1 MTPAKA
7 TAARLQLAD
16 DLVLDVRLSKTAL
29 RLGLRLLSKYYN
41 DKRGYAWPSRERLA
55 DDLQA
60 SVSTITLAA
69 QRLDRLG
76 YFAVQW
82 NKGSGRTNKYYPRFV
97 VEAIQGKPSQPEAQD
112 DIYAR
117 GRRVLGESSRGLV
130 AKLIEAKGGNIP
142 LARAAL
148 EVASTK
154 ADPRE
159 YVGGVLRNEDVADHS
174 KRPAP
179 RPSKAAPSAYTS
191 RIPPEIVAQR
201 DAGNAR
207 RAAERGEV
215 PFDDDYEPDPALEEA
230 GRLAAVDFKRDFQR
244 DLDRELADLKGARLR
259 PFANGRSNGQ
269 SPK

>member
-1 MTPAKA
+1 MTSVKA
-7 TAARLQLAD
+7 TAARLKLAD

-29 RLGLRLLSKYYN
+29 RLGLLLLSKYYN
-41 DKRGYAWPSRERLA
+41 AKRGYAWPSRERLA

-60 SVSTITLAA
+60 GVSTITLAA
-69 QRLDRLG
+69 QRLERLG
-76 YFAVQW
+76 YFVLQW

-97 VEAIQGKPSQPEAQD
+97 VEEIQASKPEEAHD

-130 AKLIEAKGGNIP
+130 AKLIEAKGGSIP
-142 LARAAL
+142 LARCAL
-148 EVASTK
+148 EIASTK

-159 YVGGVLRNEDVADHS
+159 YVGAVVRNEDVADHR
-174 KRPAP
+174 K
-179 RPSKAAPSAYTS
+179 RPSKPAPQTFRS

-201 DAGNAR
+201 DAGAR

-215 PFDDDYEPDPALEEA
+215 PFDDDWQHDPEREEA

-244 DLDRELADLKGARLR
+244 DLDREVADLKR

>member
-1 MTPAKA
+1 MTTAKA
-7 TAARLQLAD
+7 TAARHQLAD
-16 DLVLDVRLSKTAL
+16 ALVLDVRLSKTAL
-29 RLGLRLLSKYYN
+29 RLGLLLLSKYYN
-41 DKRGYAWPSRERLA
+41 AKRGYAWPSRERLA

-60 SVSTITLAA
+60 GVSTITLAA
-69 QRLDRLG
+69 QRLERLG
-76 YFAVQW
+76 YFVLQW

-97 VEAIQGKPSQPEAQD
+97 VEEIQASKPEEAED

-117 GRRVLGESSRGLV
+117 GRSVLGESSRGLV

-159 YVGGVLRNEDVADHS
+159 YVGAVVRPKAS
-174 KRPAP
+174 TPAP
-179 RPSKAAPSAYTS
+179 QTFRS

-201 DAGNAR
+201 DAGSAR
-207 RAAERGEV
+207 RAAERRGTV
-215 PFDDDYEPDPALEEA
+215 MFDGIPFEGDDYEPYPAREEA

-244 DLDRELADLKGARLR
+244 DLDRELADLKGAPTR